1 MAITVSSTQVL
12 SLDSGKRVPL
22 DRFWTGMTT
31 LGRQEPN
38 EVPDTTGLGSLT
50 ARAATLPASVRH
62 RLLSNAGVAESQLSD
77 EQPVKD
83 TDWGFAA
90 KLPVVQTLLQPTA
103 EQSCQS
109 DNNAGPLESGYLA
122 SLRESR
128 TFNCPDCVD
137 AMAEAFGITAAVN
150 QLRGSVASCQLSS
163 ESLQATEDKRQL
175 LKSQLRL
182 AWSGEAV
189 KQGVAHAK
197 KAEYDTALG
206 CYKKALELDRR
217 NVDAWVARGAA
228 YANQHAFPKAIS
240 DFQTALEI
248 EPGHVNASKYLRVT
262 EQHMVQLG
270 IPVFSSALPWT
281 SEPHRSAEMS
291 MATHPPQPQPPQET
305 GKFIPT

>member
-1 MAITVSSTQVL
+1 
-12 SLDSGKRVPL
+12 
-22 DRFWTGMTT
+22 
-31 LGRQEPN
+31 
-38 EVPDTTGLGSLT
+38 
-50 ARAATLPASVRH
+50 
-62 RLLSNAGVAESQLSD
+62 
-77 EQPVKD
+77 
-83 TDWGFAA
+83 
-90 KLPVVQTLLQPTA
+90 
-103 EQSCQS
+103 
-109 DNNAGPLESGYLA
+109 
-122 SLRESR
+122 
-128 TFNCPDCVD
+128 
-137 AMAEAFGITAAVN
+137 MAEAFGITAAVN

-163 ESLQATEDKRQL
+163 DSLQATEDKRQL

-206 CYKKALELDRR
+206 CYKKALELDAR

-270 IPVFSSALPWT
+270 IPVFSSALPPVSSLQWNSQPYT
-281 SEPHRSAEMS
+281 SAEMS
-291 MATHPPQPQPPQET
+291 MATQPPPPQPPQGT
-305 GKFIPT
+305 DRGQWAAAQQTAIPQDASRENMQRQASASDEGASQPDMDLQEALQIVSKHYVSRNTTWIPCLLYWARSLLCSAHSIRGSLDVLSDCILATVCI

>member
-62 RLLSNAGVAESQLSD
+62 RLLSNAVSTGPNCLTGLRELRFLAAYLQGVAESQLSD

-109 DNNAGPLESGYLA
+109 DNNAGPLESG
-122 SLRESR
+122 
-128 TFNCPDCVD
+128 
-137 AMAEAFGITAAVN
+137 
-150 QLRGSVASCQLSS
+150 
-163 ESLQATEDKRQL
+163 
-175 LKSQLRL
+175 
-182 AWSGEAV
+182 
-189 KQGVAHAK
+189 
-197 KAEYDTALG
+197 
-206 CYKKALELDRR
+206 
-217 NVDAWVARGAA
+217 
-228 YANQHAFPKAIS
+228 
-240 DFQTALEI
+240 
-248 EPGHVNASKYLRVT
+248 GH
-262 EQHMVQLG
+262 G
-270 IPVFSSALPWT
+270 F
-281 SEPHRSAEMS
+281 
-291 MATHPPQPQPPQET
+291 
-305 GKFIPT
+305 